1 MRLLLK
7 LNLVLLL
14 TFGAGVAISS
24 YVSRGFLQR
33 SARQQVTQQARLM
46 MEAAGAMRTYTAQQ
60 ISPLLL
66 AQRALMRT
74 TFPPQIVAAYGAEE
88 IFANLRANHPDY
100 TYKEAALNPTNLKNR
115 ASDWEADVIGAFR
128 NHAEMTEI
136 TGQRQTP
143 EGPSFFLAHPI
154 KVDPPCLQCHSTPA
168 AAPPAMLKSY
178 GRDHGFNWKAGETI
192 GAQIVSVPTALSD
205 SVAERAFQSLL
216 ASLGGA
222 ALATFLVLEL
232 FIAMVVIRPVTR
244 LSAMA
249 EEISK
254 GTLNVPDLQV
264 RGGDEIALL
273 ARAFNRMC
281 RSLEKA
287 IQLLESK

>member
-14 TFGAGVAISS
+14 TFGAGVAISG

-33 SARQQVTQQARLM
+33 SAREEVTQQARLM
-46 MEAAGAMRTYTAQQ
+46 MGTARAMRDYTTQQ
-60 ISPLLL
+60 IKPLLL
-66 AQRALMRT
+66 AQRGLMRT
-74 TFPPQIVAAYGAEE
+74 TFPPQMVPAYGATR
-88 IFANLRANHPDY
+88 IFAYLRASYPNY
-100 TYKEAALNPTNLKNR
+100 TYKEAALNPTNPQNR
-115 ASDWEADVIGAFR
+115 ATDWEAGVIDAFR
-128 NHAEMTEI
+128 NHAEMTEM
-136 TGQRQTP
+136 TGQRLTP
-143 EGPSFFLAHPI
+143 EGPSFYLAKPL
-154 KVDPPCLQCHSTPA
+154 KVEPPCLQCHSTPA
-168 AAPPAMLKSY
+168 AAPSTMLKIY
-178 GRDHGFNWKAGETI
+178 GRDHGFNWQPGDTI
-192 GAQIVSVPTALSD
+192 GAQIVSVPTAL
-205 SVAERAFQSLL
+205 AESIADRAFQSLL
-216 ASLGGA
+216 ASLGVA
-222 ALATFLVLEL
+222 ALATFLVLDL

-254 GTLNVPDLQV
+254 GSLNVPELQV